1 MTSVVSRKWRD
12 VIRPYYYSSLSDCIF
27 SYDSLGMSGM
37 SGVEVDDSSGVGVLF
52 PKRPVIIASAARKIT
67 AIQVSVLA
75 VANCG
80 AQDDPGRKC
89 SMA

>member
-1 MTSVVSRKWRD
+1 
-12 VIRPYYYSSLSDCIF
+12 
-27 SYDSLGMSGM
+27 M
-37 SGVEVDDSSGVGVLF
+37 SGVEVDDPGGVGVLF
-52 PKRPVIIASAARKIT
+52 PKRPVIIASAARKVT

>member
-1 MTSVVSRKWRD
+1 
-12 VIRPYYYSSLSDCIF
+12 
-27 SYDSLGMSGM
+27 M
-37 SGVEVDDSSGVGVLF
+37 SGVEVDDSGGVCVLF
-52 PKRPVIIASAARKIT
+52 PKRPVMIASAPRKVT